1 VSRRPSMEPLDVE
14 EQIREARERLGTV
27 GRLWPFV
34 IAAGV
39 LLWLAS
45 GIYMV
50 QPAEV
55 AVIRTFG
62 QETGRS
68 GPGLYYRLPAPIQL
82 VDTVNVE
89 QIRRAEIGF
98 RTQDGKMVRVP
109 AEALML
115 TRDENI
121 VDAQLIV
128 QYRVKDP
135 SQYLFRLRDPQ
146 EALAASTEVALRS
159 AVGRAPIDEILT
171 TGRSQVQGMTRIFLQ
186 ALLDTYESGLQVTDV
201 KLQVADPPEQVKD
214 AFQEVVRAREDR
226 ERLMNEARAYREDIL
241 PKARGQAQE
250 TLRGAEAYKE
260 QRTLEAQGDVS
271 RFVAVL
277 REYKKS
283 KDVTR
288 DRLHLEAIERILSR
302 SNNIVLDGQGASGV
316 MPFLPLRDGAAIP
329 PQAAAAQAATQSAP
343 RPAPAQ
349 PSASTVPLAPS
360 KPGVSATPAAQSRR

>member
-1 VSRRPSMEPLDVE
+1 MSRRPSMEPLDVE
-14 EQIREARERLGTV
+14 EQIREARERLGSV

-45 GIYMV
+45 GVYIV

-62 QETGRS
+62 LETGRN
-68 GPGLYYRLPAPIQL
+68 GPGLHYRLPAPIQQ
-82 VDTVNVE
+82 VDAVNVE
-89 QIRRAEIGF
+89 QIRRAEVGF

-109 AEALML
+109 QEALML
-115 TRDENI
+115 TGDENI
-121 VDAQLIV
+121 VDAELIV
-128 QYRVKDP
+128 QYRIKDP
-135 SQYLFRLRDPQ
+135 SQYLFRLRDPE
-146 EALAASTEVALRS
+146 EALSASTEVALRS
-159 AVGRAPIDEILT
+159 AVGRAKIDDVLT
-171 TGRSQVQGMTRIFLQ
+171 TGRSQIQETTRIFLQ

-250 TLRGAEAYKE
+250 TLRGAEAYRE
-260 QRTLEAQGDVS
+260 QRTLEAQGDVA
-271 RFVAVL
+271 RFVSVL
-277 REYKKS
+277 REYQKS

-288 DRLHLEAIERILSR
+288 DRLHLEALERILAR
-302 SNNIVLDGQGASGV
+302 SNNIILDGQGASSV
-316 MPFLPLRDGAAIP
+316 MPFLPLRDGATTPA
-329 PQAAAAQAATQSAP
+329 QAAAAQAAAQSAAP
-343 RPAPAQ
+343 RPATQ
-349 PSASTVPLAPS
+349 PSASSVPLAPS
-360 KPGVSATPAAQSRR
+360 KPGVSATPAARTKP